1 MAAARTPPI
10 QRILDAL
17 CWLPRLHERDLLR
30 FSLESPAI
38 GPLLMPSLFIW
49 VLLPC
54 VLGFMSFYF
63 LLLGGTIILGPGLGV
78 FGTLVAL
85 ALLASAWATL
95 IWFWRAFRDHS
106 NIFARNDRRRA
117 EVRLAILDTLLK
129 IRPND

>member
-1 MAAARTPPI
+1 MAAARIPPI

-49 VLLPC
+49 VLLPS
-54 VLGFMSFYF
+54 VLGFMGFYF

-78 FGTLVAL
+78 VGTLFAV
-85 ALLASAWATL
+85 ALLAGAWATL
-95 IWFWRAFRDHS
+95 IWFWRAFRDHL
-106 NIFARNDRRRA
+106 NIFARKDTRRA
-117 EVRLAILDTLLK
+117 EMRCATLDTLLK
-129 IRPND
+129 K